1 MVSFKDRDL
10 CHSLVKSI
18 EPTTGMTE
26 GAAESLVAIIV
37 LEQILHNIYW
47 LVHAYWMSKRRSPM
61 IHQVALHYFV
71 IRMNLNLKKAFS
83 VLRAIQALSVSK
95 FNLRN

>member
-1 MVSFKDRDL
+1 
-10 CHSLVKSI
+10 
-18 EPTTGMTE
+18 
-26 GAAESLVAIIV
+26 
-37 LEQILHNIYW
+37 
-47 LVHAYWMSKRRSPM
+47 M

-71 IRMNLNLKKAFS
+71 IRMILNLKKAFS

>member
-1 MVSFKDRDL
+1 
-10 CHSLVKSI
+10 
-18 EPTTGMTE
+18 MTE

-47 LVHAYWMSKRRSPM
+47 LVHVYWMSKRRSPM

-71 IRMNLNLKKAFS
+71 IRMILNLKKAFS
-83 VLRAIQALSVSK
+83 VLRAIQVLSVSK